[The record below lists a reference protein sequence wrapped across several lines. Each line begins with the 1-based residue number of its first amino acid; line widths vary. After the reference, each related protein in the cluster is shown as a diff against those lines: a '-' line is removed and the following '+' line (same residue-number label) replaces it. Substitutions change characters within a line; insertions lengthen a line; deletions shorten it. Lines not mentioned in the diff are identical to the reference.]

1 LYINRIANLF
11 IQILFG
17 LNLNDTTNAFKA
29 YRREVI
35 GGVSPLLSH
44 HFNLTVEIPLK
55 AIIRGYS
62 YKIIPITWENRK
74 AGVSKLKIKEMG
86 SRYLFIVL
94 SIWLEKHLSRG
105 DYECKKTSNLKNKI
119 MKMKKP

>member
-1 LYINRIANLF
+1 MANLF

-105 DYECKKTSNLKNKI
+105 DYLRNEISQKRIAN
-119 MKMKKP
+119 